1 MSKLLKFLKPY
12 IGVIV
17 LIMAALGMQA
27 YCDLSLPTYTSDI
40 VNVGIQQ
47 HGITENIPH
56 EITKEDMGILL
67 NFVPEKSKAFVMDA
81 YKESAKGTLVIK
93 KSYTEEKQSKKL
105 SDILKT
111 PMFIGM
117 ILKDD
122 SLVKGSDFGG
132 GKVDLSDPKMLE
144 AAVNSGMLQKE
155 IDKKMEGVPDTIL
168 DQATFSYVEQAYKNA
183 NVNIESRQNKYILNM
198 GAKMLLLAAI
208 GMTASILVGYMAS
221 RIGAGVGRDL
231 RRKVFTKVVGFSNAE
246 FDKFSTASLITR
258 STNDVQQV
266 QMMLVVLLRLV
277 LYSPIMAIGG
287 IWKVFQTNVSMVWII
302 GVGVAALLVVVITLF
317 VLVMP
322 KFKIVQNLLDKINLV
337 SREILTGLEVVRA
350 FGTQK
355 YEEERFD
362 KANKNF
368 TKVNLFVNRAMT
380 FMMPIMMFIMN
391 CLTVLILWNGA
402 HDINTG
408 DMQVGDMMAFIQYA
422 MQIIMSFLML
432 TFVSVMLPRAAVAAG
447 RIDEVLVSETAIKDP
462 KTAKHF
468 DKEKKGV
475 VRFHNVSFGYP
486 GAEEDVL
493 KNISFTAKNGQTTA
507 IIGSTGSGKST
518 LINLIPRFYDPTK
531 GTVTIDGVDIKEVKQ
546 HDLREMIGY
555 VPQKGILFSGDIKS
569 NIMYSDPQGK
579 EATMIEAARV
589 AQAEDFISKKEE
601 GYNSPIAQGGGN
613 VSGGQKQRLSIARAV
628 AKNPNIYIFDD
639 SFSALDFKTDLT
651 LRKAL
656 KEHTDDAT
664 VIIVAQRI
672 GTIVNAEQIIVLD
685 EGEIAGIGTHK
696 ELLKTCDEY
705 LQIASS
711 QLSEEEL
718 KRDLE
723 EAR

>member
-1 MSKLLKFLKPY
+1 MGKLLKFLKPY

-17 LIMAALGMQA
+17 LIMASLGIQA

-47 HGITENIPH
+47 HGITENIPY

-67 NFVPEKSKAFVMDA
+67 TFVPEKSKEYVTNAYEEASKDTLKIKSA
-81 YKESAKGTLVIK
+81 YKEGKDS
-93 KSYTEEKQSKKL
+93 EKL
-105 SDILKT
+105 SDLLKT
-111 PMFIGM
+111 PMFIG
-117 ILKDD
+117 IILQDESLLKDSGMD
-122 SLVKGSDFGG
+122 NSKM
-132 GKVDLSDPKMLE
+132 DLSDPKVLK
-144 AAVNSGMLQKE
+144 AAVDSGKLQEE
-155 IDKKMEGVPDTIL
+155 INKKMEGVPDTIL
-168 DQATFSYVEQAYKNA
+168 DQATFSYIEQAYKNA
-183 NVNIESRQNKYILNM
+183 DVNIEKMQNGYILNM
-198 GAKMLLLAAI
+198 GAKMLILAAI
-208 GMTASILVGYMAS
+208 GMSASILVSYMAA
-221 RIGAGVGRDL
+221 RTGAGVGRDL
-231 RRKVFTKVVGFSNAE
+231 RGRVFNKVVGFSNAE

-266 QMMLVVLLRLV
+266 QMMLVVMLRLV

-287 IWKVFQTNVSMVWII
+287 IWKVFHTNVDMVWII
-302 GVGVAALLVVVITLF
+302 GVGVAALLVVVVTLF

-322 KFKIVQNLLDKINLV
+322 KFKIVQTLLDKINLV
-337 SREILTGLEVVRA
+337 SREILSGLQVIRA

-355 YEEERFD
+355 HEEERFD
-362 KANKNF
+362 KANKDF

-380 FMMPIMMFIMN
+380 FMMPIMMLIMN

-402 HDINTG
+402 HGINNG

-447 RIDEVLVSETAIKDP
+447 RIDEVLESETVINDP
-462 KTAKHF
+462 KSPKHLDKNGKGIVEF
-468 DKEKKGV
+468 D
-475 VRFHNVSFGYP
+475 NVSFKYP
-486 GAEEDVL
+486 GAEEEVI
-493 KNISFTAKNGQTTA
+493 KNVSFTAKNGQTTA
-507 IIGSTGSGKST
+507 FIGSTGSGKST
-518 LINLIPRFYDPTK
+518 LINLIPRFYDPTEGVVK
-531 GTVTIDGVDIKEVKQ
+531 IDGVNIKDVKQ
-546 HDLREMIGY
+546 HELREMIGY
-555 VPQKGILFSGDIKS
+555 VPQKGVLFSGDIES
-569 NIMYSDPQGK
+569 NIMYSDPKGGK
-579 EATMIEAARV
+579 ETMVNAAKV
-589 AQAEDFISKKEE
+589 AQAEEFISQKEE
-601 GYNSPIAQGGGN
+601 GYKSPISQGGTN

-628 AKNPNIYIFDD
+628 AKNPEIYIFDD

-656 KEHTDDAT
+656 KEYTEDAT

-685 EGEIAGIGTHK
+685 EGEVVGIGTHK

-723 EAR
+723 EVG